1 MYNVTRGI
9 EENTEG
15 DFGSPVLGTD
25 ADLSDI
31 SAVADIL
38 TYSLLDPSGNNNNE
52 TFSID
57 RATGQLEVTGDLDFE
72 NPTDVGL
79 ADDDEVIAMDNTYVV
94 TLKAT
99 DSSGADSLT
108 VTVVITVTDVNE
120 DPDFTEG
127 DSGMAADHMENAEI
141 LVISTYTASDPEEGT
156 VTLSL
161 TGDDEAMFELNDP
174 DNAAAPPNFSKVLAF
189 KAMPD
194 FEMKGDSNSDNIYE
208 VTVVAS
214 DGVNT
219 ATRSVTVKVTDADE
233 AGKVTLS
240 SQDALIGV
248 ELTATLADSDG
259 GVPDEDR
266 FMRQE
271 WQWYSLVSETVEV
284 FDSNGDLNMNVV
296 SGTREVLEVGDD
308 EATYTPDA
316 DDRDRHL
323 RAMVTY
329 TDRTRDTDNDP
340 GDNTGVAMFV
350 GFTNTAMSDAT
361 TPVRNNPDNQAPKF
375 DDGTST
381 FRLVEENTKALS
393 GTPGDDADGRR
404 LASRQPC

>member
-1 MYNVTRGI
+1 M
-9 EENTEG
+9 
-15 DFGSPVLGTD
+15 
-25 ADLSDI
+25 
-31 SAVADIL
+31 
-38 TYSLLDPSGNNNNE
+38 
-52 TFSID
+52 
-57 RATGQLEVTGDLDFE
+57 
-72 NPTDVGL
+72 
-79 ADDDEVIAMDNTYVV
+79 
-94 TLKAT
+94 
-99 DSSGADSLT
+99 T

-120 DPDFTEG
+120 DPEFGDPPTEVPPTNTM
-127 DSGMAADHMENAEI
+127 GMAADHMENAES
-141 LVISTYTASDPEEGT
+141 LVISTYTASDPEEGD

-161 TGDDEAMFELNDP
+161 TGDDEAMFELAADS
-174 DNAAAPPNFSKVLAF
+174 DDTVNASRVLSF
-189 KAMPD
+189 KAKPD
-194 FEMKGDSNSDNIYE
+194 FEMPGDSNSDNIYE

-214 DGVNT
+214 DGANT

-271 WQWYSLVSETVEV
+271 WQWYSLTAMAEED
-284 FDSNGDLNMNVV
+284 FDQEGLFANGDLND
-296 SGTREVLEVGDD
+296 GIEEVGDN

-329 TDRTRDTDNDP
+329 TDRTRDTDND
-340 GDNTGVAMFV
+340 DANNGVATFV

-375 DDGTST
+375 TDGTST
-381 FRLVEENTKALS
+381 FRLVEENTKAVEA
-393 GTPGDDADGRR
+393 TPDEDLEDSTDNPADNVGGLPVTATDDDDDTLAYTLGGRDKDMFR
-404 LASRQPC
+404 VRANGQLEVSDKG